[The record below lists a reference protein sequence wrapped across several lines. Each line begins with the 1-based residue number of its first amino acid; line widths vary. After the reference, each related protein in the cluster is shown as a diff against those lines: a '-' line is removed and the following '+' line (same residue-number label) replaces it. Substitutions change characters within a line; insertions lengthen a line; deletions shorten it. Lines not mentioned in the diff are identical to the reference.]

1 MKVAMAMISLLRL
14 CREEAEEVGML
25 EGGKV
30 GRSTQAS
37 PPSIF
42 SFLLSHLLLS
52 HLFFAI
58 ELIL

>member
-30 GRSTQAS
+30 GRSK
-37 PPSIF
+37 
-42 SFLLSHLLLS
+42 
-52 HLFFAI
+52 
-58 ELIL
+58 